1 MNNVNP
7 KISVMMTVYNAEK
20 YIREA
25 IESILNQT
33 FSDFEFIILDD
44 HSTDNS
50 YEIINEYA
58 KRDNRIL
65 VLSNEKNLG
74 IAESRTKCI
83 KYAKGKYIAI
93 ADADDISVPT
103 RFEKQ
108 LKYLEKHKECGVVG
122 SFIQLFDSETGKIIG
137 SRKYYEDDVRIRKRI
152 FIYSPIAQP
161 ASMIRKEVFDYIGFY
176 NPEYPP
182 VEDLDIWFRLGTKYK
197 FANIQEVLLNYRVHQ
212 NSATI
217 KNMHRIKILT
227 LQIRQKYIKNY
238 GYSCTFFDRIF
249 LVFLSITRSISPGK
263 LTFQIFSFFRDQKYS
278 KIIQFIRK

>member
-1 MNNVNP
+1 MEYSKPLV
-7 KISVMMTVYNAEK
+7 SVLMIAYNAENF
-20 YIREA
+20 ISEA

-50 YEIINEYA
+50 YEVINEYA
-58 KRDNRIL
+58 KKDNRIL
-65 VLSNEKNLG
+65 VLHNEKNLG

-93 ADADDISVPT
+93 ADADDISFPT

-108 LKYLEKHKECGVVG
+108 LEYLEKHKDCGVVG
-122 SFIQLFDSETGKIIG
+122 SFIELFNSETGKIIG
-137 SRKYYEDDVRIRKRI
+137 FRKYHEDDVRLRKRI

-161 ASMIRKEVFDYIGFY
+161 ASMIRKEVFDDIGFY

-197 FANIQEVLLNYRVHQ
+197 FANIPEVLIKYRVHQ

-217 KNMHRIKILT
+217 KNMHRVKKLT
-227 LQIRQKYIKNY
+227 LQIRQKYKNGY
-238 GYSCTFFDRIF
+238 GYSYSFFDRLF
-249 LVFLSITRSISPGK
+249 LFFLRITRHIIPGK
-263 LTFQIFSFFRDQKYS
+263 LTFQIFSFFRDEK
-278 KIIQFIRK
+278 

>member
-1 MNNVNP
+1 MNNANP
-7 KISVMMTVYNAEK
+7 KISVMMAVYNAERFLK
-20 YIREA
+20 DS

-74 IAESRTKCI
+74 IAESRTKSI

-103 RFEKQ
+103 RLEKQ

-122 SFIQLFDSETGKIIG
+122 GFIQLFDSETGKIIG
-137 SRKYYEDDVRIRKRI
+137 YRKYYEDDVRIRKRI

-197 FANIQEVLLNYRVHQ
+197 FANIQEVLINYRVHR

-217 KNMHRIKILT
+217 KNMQRVKNLT
-227 LQIRQKYIKNY
+227 LQIRQKYINGY
-238 GYSCTFFDRIF
+238 GYSCTFFDKIF
-249 LVFLSITRSISPGK
+249 LFFLRITRHIIPGNI
-263 LTFQIFSFFRDQKYS
+263 TFWIFSFFRDK
-278 KIIQFIRK
+278 K

>member
-1 MNNVNP
+1 MEKAIP

-20 YIREA
+20 FIRDA
-25 IESILNQT
+25 IESILVQT
-33 FSDFEFIILDD
+33 FSDFELIILDD

-50 YEIINEYA
+50 YAIIKEYA

-65 VLSNEKNLG
+65 VLHNEKNLG
-74 IAESRTKCI
+74 ISESRTKCV
-83 KYAKGKYIAI
+83 KSAKGKFIAI

-108 LKYLEKHKECGVVG
+108 LNYLEGHKDYGVVG
-122 SFIQLFDSETGKIIG
+122 GFLELFDSETGKTIAY
-137 SRKYYEDDVRIRKRI
+137 RRYHKDDIKLRNRI

-161 ASMIRKEVFDYIGFY
+161 ASMIRKEVFDNIGFY

-197 FANIQEVLLNYRVHQ
+197 FANIQEVLIKYRVHR

-217 KNMHRIKILT
+217 KNMHRVKYLT
-227 LQIRQKYIKNY
+227 LKIRKKYMYEYNY
-238 GYSCTFFDRIF
+238 HCTFLDKAFLFLLKIACYAIPSHVIF
-249 LVFLSITRSISPGK
+249 S
-263 LTFQIFSFFRDQKYS
+263 IFSFFRDK
-278 KIIQFIRK
+278 K